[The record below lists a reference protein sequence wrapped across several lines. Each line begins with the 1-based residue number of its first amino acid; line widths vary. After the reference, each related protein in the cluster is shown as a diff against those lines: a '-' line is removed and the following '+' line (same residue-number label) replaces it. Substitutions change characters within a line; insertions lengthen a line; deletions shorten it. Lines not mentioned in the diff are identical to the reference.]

1 MSDRAVFAVDSPPPR
16 RGLRLMLAASGLWLL
31 GSATA
36 GGLLLALGPGPAW
49 FAAVGSLLGLAVA
62 GSLIGGTLAD
72 RREAARLAAMAQA
85 AGLSDRPGQALSMAG
100 IVQRL
105 GTRLEKAHHFRAA
118 LSAMEAP
125 LLVIDEHGVILA
137 ASLGMERLAP
147 EAREGATLDG
157 LFGAGYLDGGGGA
170 PEEALV
176 MLKGRRLVAHRRP
189 LPSGRYALELKPAG
203 HFIEDDDL
211 ESALGALRHG
221 QTGFR
226 FQADAAAARPAL
238 AEFNLTFE
246 RLDAGWQQLRSVLA
260 GQPLGDPDLPLTE
273 EAQLIIDLFA
283 GLDEQQRDE
292 AQARVALETRLSSVK
307 TLLAQFEARAA
318 ELEQSAETGRQALA
332 AGIEKMAGLEA
343 ELAAARRRNEAAETL
358 AGQVEQAAGRTR
370 TLVGEIARMA
380 QEIDTMTAGIEDV
393 SFRTNLL
400 ALNAAVEAAR
410 AGEKGAGFAV
420 VADEV
425 RQLAQVT
432 NRSAKDIRIIAD
444 KGRAQ
449 ARIGLDEAGDL
460 QKITAALRENLRNL
474 SNAPST
480 IAPIAVV
487 TGRNDAPVHAARPVA
502 EPVDQ
507 EIGLSQ
513 RAAS

>member
-1 MSDRAVFAVDSPPPR
+1 MAAAAGVWTFFGAVA
-16 RGLRLMLAASGLWLL
+16 GGLMLAM
-31 GSATA
+31 
-36 GGLLLALGPGPAW
+36 GPGPSW
-49 FAAVGSLLGLAVA
+49 FAAA
-62 GSLIGGTLAD
+62 GSLAGLAIAGCLIGGFVAD
-72 RREAARLAAMAQA
+72 RRETVRLAAVAQA
-85 AGLSDRPGQALSMAG
+85 AGLADRPGEPLSIAS
-100 IVQRL
+100 IVARL
-105 GTRLEKAHHFRAA
+105 GTRLERAHHFRAA
-118 LSAMEAP
+118 LSSIEAP

-147 EAREGATLDG
+147 NAREGKTLDG
-157 LFGAGYLDGGGGA
+157 LFGAGYLSGGGA

-176 MLKGRRLVAHRRP
+176 MLQGQRLTAHRRA
-189 LPSGRYALELKPAG
+189 LPSGRYALELIPAG
-203 HFIEDDDL
+203 HFIEDDNLD
-211 ESALGALRHG
+211 AAFGALLQG
-221 QTGFR
+221 QSGFR
-226 FQADAAAARPAL
+226 FDTETVATRPSL
-238 AEFNLTFE
+238 AGFNEAFE
-246 RLDAGWQQLRSVLA
+246 VLDAGVQQLRAVMA
-260 GQPLGDPDLPLTE
+260 GEALTDRALPLAD
-273 EAQLIIDLFA
+273 EAQLVIDLFA

-292 AQARVALETRLSSVK
+292 AQARLALETRLANVK

-332 AGIEKMAGLEA
+332 AGVEKMTDLEA
-343 ELAAARRRNEAAETL
+343 ELAACRRRNEASEAL
-358 AGQVEQAAGRTR
+358 AAQVEQAAGRTR
-370 TLVGEIARMA
+370 TLVSEIARMA

-432 NRSAKDIRIIAD
+432 NRSAKDIRVIAD

-460 QKITAALRENLRNL
+460 QKITTALRENLRNL
-474 SNAPST
+474 SNGPAN
-480 IAPIAVV
+480 IAPIAENA
-487 TGRNDAPVHAARPVA
+487 GRQRAPNISARPVV
-502 EPVDQ
+502 ERDDQ
-507 EIGLSQ
+507 EIDFNQ

>member
-1 MSDRAVFAVDSPPPR
+1 
-16 RGLRLMLAASGLWLL
+16 MLAASGLWIF
-31 GSATA
+31 GGAVA

-49 FAAVGSLLGLAVA
+49 FAAVGSLAGLSVA
-62 GSLIGGTLAD
+62 GSILGGHLAD
-72 RREAARLAAMAQA
+72 RREAARLAAVAQA
-85 AGLSDRPGQALSMAG
+85 AGLADRPGEALSIAG
-100 IVQRL
+100 VVQRL

-125 LLVIDEHGVILA
+125 LLVIDEQGVILA

-147 EAREGATLDG
+147 AAREGATLDG

-211 ESALGALRHG
+211 EMALEALRQG

-226 FQADAAAARPAL
+226 FEADAAAAHAAL
-238 AEFNLTFE
+238 AGFNSTFE
-246 RLDAGWQQLRSVLA
+246 RLDAGCQQLRGVLTGEA
-260 GQPLGDPDLPLTE
+260 LTDASLPLSP
-273 EAQLIIDLFA
+273 EAQMVIDLFA

-292 AQARVALETRLSSVK
+292 AQARVALESRLNSVK

-332 AGIEKMAGLEA
+332 AGVARMAGLEA
-343 ELAAARRRNEAAETL
+343 DLAAARQCHELAETL
-358 AGQVEQAAGRTR
+358 AAQVDQAAGRTR

-432 NRSAKDIRIIAD
+432 NRSAKDIRVIAD

-474 SNAPST
+474 SNAPSSIT
-480 IAPIAVV
+480 PIAAV
-487 TGRNDAPVHAARPVA
+487 TGRKEAPVIAARPVV
-502 EPVDQ
+502 EPLDQ

>member
-1 MSDRAVFAVDSPPPR
+1 
-16 RGLRLMLAASGLWLL
+16 MLAASGLWIF
-31 GSATA
+31 GGAVA

-49 FAAVGSLLGLAVA
+49 FAAVGSLAGLSVA
-62 GSLIGGTLAD
+62 GSLVGGHVAD
-72 RREAARLAAMAQA
+72 RREAARLAAVAQA
-85 AGLSDRPGQALSMAG
+85 AGLSDRPGEALSIAG
-100 IVQRL
+100 VVQRL

-176 MLKGRRLVAHRRP
+176 MLRGRRLVAHRRP

-211 ESALGALRHG
+211 ESALGALRGG

-238 AEFNLTFE
+238 ADFNLTFE
-246 RLDAGWQQLRSVLA
+246 RLDAGWQQLRSVLT
-260 GQPLGDPDLPLTE
+260 GQPLSDPGLPLAE
-273 EAQLIIDLFA
+273 EAQMIIDLFA

-318 ELEQSAETGRQALA
+318 DLEQAAETGRQALA
-332 AGIEKMAGLEA
+332 AGVAKMAQLEA
-343 ELAAARRRNEAAETL
+343 DLAAARRRGDEAEGL
-358 AGQVEQAAGRTR
+358 AAQVEQAAGRTQ

-444 KGRAQ
+444 KGRSQ
-449 ARIGLDEAGDL
+449 ARIGLDEASGL

-474 SNAPST
+474 SNAPSS
-480 IAPIAVV
+480 IAPIAAVA
-487 TGRNDAPVHAARPVA
+487 GRNEVPAMTARPVA
-502 EPVDQ
+502 GPTDQ
-507 EIGLSQ
+507 EIGISQ

>member
-1 MSDRAVFAVDSPPPR
+1 
-16 RGLRLMLAASGLWLL
+16 MLAASGLWIFS
-31 GSATA
+31 GAV
-36 GGLLLALGPGPAW
+36 GVGLLLALGPGPAW
-49 FAAVGSLLGLAVA
+49 FATVGSLAGLAVA
-62 GSLIGGTLAD
+62 GSLIGGHVAD
-72 RREAARLAAMAQA
+72 RREVARLAAVAQA
-85 AGLSDRPGQALSMAG
+85 AGLSDRPGEALSIAG
-100 IVQRL
+100 VVQRL

-147 EAREGATLDG
+147 QAREGATLDG

-176 MLKGRRLVAHRRP
+176 MVKGRRLVAHRRP

-211 ESALGALRHG
+211 ESALGALRQG

-238 AEFNLTFE
+238 ADFNLTFD
-246 RLDAGWQQLRSVLA
+246 RLDAGWQQLRSVLT
-260 GQPLGDPDLPLTE
+260 GQPLGDPGLPLAE
-273 EAQLIIDLFA
+273 EAQMIIDLFA

-318 ELEQSAETGRQALA
+318 ELEQTAETGRQALA
-332 AGIEKMAGLEA
+332 AGVAKMAQLEA
-343 ELAAARRRNEAAETL
+343 DLALARRRGDEAERL
-358 AGQVEQAAGRTR
+358 AAQVEQAAGRTQ

-444 KGRAQ
+444 KGRTQ
-449 ARIGLDEAGDL
+449 ARIGLDEANGL

-474 SNAPST
+474 SNAPSS
-480 IAPIAVV
+480 IAPIAGVA
-487 TGRNDAPVHAARPVA
+487 GRLEVPAIAARPVA
-502 EPVDQ
+502 ERTDQ
-507 EIGLSQ
+507 EIGISQ

>member
-1 MSDRAVFAVDSPPPR
+1 
-16 RGLRLMLAASGLWLL
+16 MLAASGLWIF
-31 GSATA
+31 GGAVA

-49 FAAVGSLLGLAVA
+49 LAAVGSLAGLSVA
-62 GSLIGGTLAD
+62 GCLAGGHVAD
-72 RREAARLAAMAQA
+72 RREADRLAAVAQA
-85 AGLSDRPGQALSMAG
+85 AGLSDRPGEALSIAG
-100 IVQRL
+100 VVQRL

-211 ESALGALRHG
+211 ESALGALRQG

-226 FQADAAAARPAL
+226 FQVDAAVARPAL
-238 AEFNLTFE
+238 ADFNVTFE
-246 RLDAGWQQLRSVLA
+246 RLDAGWQQLRSVLS
-260 GQPLGDPDLPLTE
+260 GEPLGDPDLPLAE
-273 EAQLIIDLFA
+273 EAQMIIDLFA

-318 ELEQSAETGRQALA
+318 DLEQSAETGRQALA
-332 AGIEKMAGLEA
+332 AGVAKMAQLEA
-343 ELAAARRRNEAAETL
+343 DLAAARRRGDEAEGL
-358 AGQVEQAAGRTR
+358 AAQVEQAAGRTQA
-370 TLVGEIARMA
+370 LVGEIARMA

-444 KGRAQ
+444 KGRSQ
-449 ARIGLDEAGDL
+449 ARIGLDEASGL

-474 SNAPST
+474 SNAPSS
-480 IAPIAVV
+480 IAPIAGVA
-487 TGRNDAPVHAARPVA
+487 GRNEVPAMAARPVA
-502 EPVDQ
+502 ERTDQ
-507 EIGLSQ
+507 EIGISQ